1 MAADDV
7 MPTQAGHGEAA
18 QHLSHDGRRQA
29 KEKLRSICRTM
40 DAGRCSMVQQ
50 AAAPWCPWLNAVSEA
65 HWATDSR
72 RTGGLRPKS
81 SGSIAD
87 LHLSRSS

>member
-18 QHLSHDGRRQA
+18 QHLSHDGRRPMLDGAAGGSTVVPVTQ
-29 KEKLRSICRTM
+29 CRLGG
-40 DAGRCSMVQQ
+40 ALGH
-50 AAAPWCPWLNAVSEA
+50 L

>member
-1 MAADDV
+1 M
-7 MPTQAGHGEAA
+7 
-18 QHLSHDGRRQA
+18 
-29 KEKLRSICRTM
+29 EKLRSICRTM
-40 DAGRCSMVQQ
+40 DAGGCTMLDG
-50 AAAPWCPWLNAVSEA
+50 AAGGSTVVLVTQCRLGGALGHL